1 VLKACRIKTGITL
14 PRQTFCGRGRCF
26 LLLVLLLA
34 AACRTAVVRVP
45 VSPENIQRANAAA
58 NEGDVLFARKDYYAA
73 LIKYL
78 EAAQFNPNN
87 EYIYN
92 KVGIAYSR
100 LQFYREATDAF
111 TRSIGLNP
119 KYPYSYNNLGSV
131 YFALDN
137 KKKAESYFRKA
148 ISIKNDDASFHINLG
163 TLYFETKK
171 FQKGLEEYRKGL
183 ALDPEV
189 LNRTGGL
196 SVAASTSAQ
205 NSAEKSY
212 SMARLHASL
221 GNAELTVE
229 NLQQAIANGFTDLE
243 AIRTE
248 HDFDP
253 VRKDEKFVAFMKY
266 AAQVIK

>member
-1 VLKACRIKTGITL
+1 METGIL
-14 PRQTFCGRGRCF
+14 PTRGTFSGTSRSF
-26 LLLVLLLA
+26 LLLVILLLA
-34 AACRTAVVRVP
+34 AAGCRTAIVRVP
-45 VSPENIQRANAAA
+45 VSQEDVQRANAAA
-58 NEGDVLFARKDYYAA
+58 NEGDVLFARKDFYAA

-78 EAAQFNPNN
+78 EAVRLNPNN

-92 KVGIAYSR
+92 KLGIAYSR
-100 LQFYREATDAF
+100 LQFYTEAGDAF

-183 ALDPEV
+183 SLDPEI
-189 LNRTGGL
+189 LNRSGGL
-196 SVAASTSAQ
+196 SVSATTSLK
-205 NSAEKSY
+205 NSAEKNY
-212 SMARLHASL
+212 SMARLHAAF

-229 NLQQAIANGFTDLE
+229 NLQQAIANGFTDLD

-253 VRKDEKFVAFMKY
+253 VRKDEKFIAFMKY